1 MQIAREKNK
10 ITIST
15 SNLGLSVTSI
25 TILPEEMM
33 NLKTPVYMA
42 LTGDQ
47 CALTNIRITESKD
60 ERT

>member
-25 TILPEEMM
+25 TILPDAAVNAE
-33 NLKTPVYMA
+33 KPVYAA

-47 CALTNIRITESKD
+47 VALTNIRIKRTGES
-60 ERT
+60 